1 MTKQFCHK
9 DFTMLN
15 VLSKMPPCSQSQT
28 IRICPIV
35 YNTERRAKDMNNAWY
50 ECDKSPIYTN
60 STIT

>member
-1 MTKQFCHK
+1 
-9 DFTMLN
+9 
-15 VLSKMPPCSQSQT
+15 MPPWSQSQT

-50 ECDKSPIYTN
+50 ECDKSPN